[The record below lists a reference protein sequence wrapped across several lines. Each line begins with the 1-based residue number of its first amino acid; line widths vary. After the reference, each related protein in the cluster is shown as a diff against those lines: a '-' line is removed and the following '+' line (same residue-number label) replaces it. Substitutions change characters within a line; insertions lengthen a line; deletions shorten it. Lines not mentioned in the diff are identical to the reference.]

1 MKQRDDERSQERR
14 PATKPSEREQRAP
27 SRTAAAPDEQA
38 IDPPGHHLRAADEDD
53 FEDAERDGCK
63 GKNRH
68 DDAVS
73 DS

>member
-1 MKQRDDERSQERR
+1 MKQRDDEQSQER
-14 PATKPSEREQRAP
+14 PSATTPSESEQRAP
-27 SRTAAAPDEQA
+27 SRVNGVPGERE

-53 FEDAERDGCK
+53 FDDAERDGCR